1 MRPGGD
7 PGTLSLMPLDL
18 PPPPPPR
25 RGILYPLFPE
35 FQLLQS
41 SGGQVFLVER
51 TPWFDIPEDRPGI
64 EQRIAPWCTLRN
76 DHLLP
81 LVALAF
87 WHDQAFRYYEH
98 VPSWEL
104 AHLLHG
110 SGNSIPAS
118 IAAAL
123 VRDVL
128 LGAHAIH
135 EARGADGAPLGLI
148 HRHIRPLS
156 ILVGHD
162 GVGRL
167 FDYEPIERWELEGS
181 PRPKGTFSMKNFHM
195 IPPEQILAEPLTLR
209 SDIYTCGA
217 VLWALLAG
225 RYPFLEHEYP
235 LEGVRA
241 ILEGRLEAPSRWR
254 PGVPA
259 RLEAVAMRAM
269 ALRPLDR
276 YPSAQA
282 MADAVE
288 AAQPPASRAEV
299 AAWAQSLGVRA
310 IGDPPFR
317 EEEQGPE
324 VESEGGH
331 PYRGGGAVG
340 GRGAGEPRSAPGFT
354 RGRREVLAESPLGVA
369 VVVGLGLVTAAAG
382 LRACEA
388 GLEEIKPGTPVD
400 R

>member
-1 MRPGGD
+1 MLPGGD
-7 PGTLSLMPLDL
+7 PDTLSLVPLDL
-18 PPPPPPR
+18 PPPPLPR
-25 RGILYPLFPE
+25 RSKTYPLSPE
-35 FQLLQS
+35 FQVLLAP
-41 SGGQVFLVER
+41 GGQPFLVER
-51 TPWFDIPEDRPGI
+51 VFWLDSPEDRPSV
-64 EQRIAPWCTLRN
+64 EQRLAPWCTLRN

-81 LVALAF
+81 LVALTF
-87 WHDQAFRYYEH
+87 WHEQAFRYYEH
-98 VPSWEL
+98 TPSWQL
-104 AHLLHG
+104 PHLLQKSG
-110 SGNSIPAS
+110 SSIPAS
-118 IAAAL
+118 ITAAL

-148 HRHIRPLS
+148 HRHIRPHS

-181 PRPKGTFSMKNFHM
+181 PRPKATFSGKNFHM
-195 IPPEQILAEPLTLR
+195 IPPEQILAEPLTPR
-209 SDIYTCGA
+209 SDLYTCGA

-259 RLEAVAMRAM
+259 RLEAVALRAM

-276 YPSAQA
+276 YPSALA
-282 MADAVE
+282 MAEAVE
-288 AAQPPASRAEV
+288 AAQPPASRDEV
-299 AAWAQSLGVRA
+299 AAWARSLGVRG
-310 IGDPPFR
+310 IGEPLFH
-317 EEEQGPE
+317 EEEPGPE
-324 VESEGGH
+324 VEGGH

-340 GRGAGEPRSAPGFT
+340 GSGASEPRSAPELS

-388 GLEEIKPGTPVD
+388 GPEEIEPRTPID